1 MNNIKFTTA
10 FALIILFSQN
20 IFSQTGGISASKLV
34 VINTETVQANKIEFE
49 PAFNILIQNSDSLIT
64 SSDFGFRFTYGLNN
78 KTEIGISLPVNM
90 QGINWGI
97 KYHIIDF
104 NKLSFGMIAG
114 IENALIVNNSNELK
128 SRIFFKSYAGGIVS
142 SYQINDKLSI
152 DFDGQIE
159 NHFHYSKQDFHLF
172 FNSEIG
178 YFITDGL
185 QLVSG
190 IQYGNNPLTEIHEN
204 NLTLNSGMT
213 VEKAKNFILVL
224 NFPYQFKSK
233 QSPSAFGFALA
244 LTILID

>member
-1 MNNIKFTTA
+1 MNNIKFATA
-10 FALIILFSQN
+10 FILIILFSQYA
-20 IFSQTGGISASKLV
+20 FSQTGGISASKLV
-34 VINTETVQANKIEFE
+34 VINTETVPANKIEFE
-49 PAFNILIQNSDSLIT
+49 PAFNILIQNSDSLRT

-90 QGINWGI
+90 QAISWGV
-97 KYHIIDF
+97 KYNLANF
-104 NKLSFGMIAG
+104 NRLSFGMIAG
-114 IENALIVNNSNELK
+114 IENALIVNNSKELK
-128 SRIFFKSYAGGIVS
+128 TSTFFNSYTGGIVS

-159 NHFHYSKQDFHLF
+159 NHFHYSKQDFNLF
-172 FNSEIG
+172 LNSEIG

-233 QSPSAFGFALA
+233 QLSSAFGFALA